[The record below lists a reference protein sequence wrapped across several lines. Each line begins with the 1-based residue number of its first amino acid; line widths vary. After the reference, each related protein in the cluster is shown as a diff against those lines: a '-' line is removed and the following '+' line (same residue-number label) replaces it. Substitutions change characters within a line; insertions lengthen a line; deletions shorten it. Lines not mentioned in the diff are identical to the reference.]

1 MRGLRGSAARDDQE
15 IENRHVRRRINE
27 TDLNPAAYRY
37 DATMDGT
44 TQCIDIGAM
53 DFLCQDCN
61 VRKFPSET
69 LLLCC
74 FVYKNTYILY
84 ID

>member
-27 TDLNPAAYRY
+27 TDLN
-37 DATMDGT
+37 
-44 TQCIDIGAM
+44 
-53 DFLCQDCN
+53 CN